1 MSVDTSKTMLKIFGI
16 VNMILGV
23 MILIF
28 SAMTLAGGGLLA
40 SGVIPMDQAEAGV
53 SGALVFGVGGAMLVL
68 GAFSFASGIL
78 SRRAAK
84 DPSKAQPTFV
94 FAIIGAVLA
103 VPNLVLA
110 ITGGG
115 SLISAVVCL
124 GINALL
130 VVAAN
135 TLRKENTAEA
145 LAA

>member
-40 SGVIPMDQAEAGV
+40 SGVVPMDQAEAGV

-84 DPSKAQPTFV
+84 DPSKAQPAFV
-94 FAIIGAVLA
+94 FAIGAVLA

>member
-40 SGVIPMDQAEAGV
+40 SGVVPMDQAEAGV
-53 SGALVFGVGGAMLVL
+53 SGALVSGVGGAMLVL

-78 SRRAAK
+78 SRRAAN
-84 DPSKAQPTFV
+84 DPSKAQPAFV
-94 FAIIGAVLA
+94 FAIIGTVLA
-103 VPNLVLA
+103 APNLILA

-115 SLISAVVCL
+115 SPVSAIVSL
-124 GINALL
+124 GINVLL
-130 VVAAN
+130 VLAAN
-135 TLRKENTAEA
+135 TLRKEGADEA

>member
-1 MSVDTSKTMLKIFGI
+1 
-16 VNMILGV
+16 
-23 MILIF
+23 
-28 SAMTLAGGGLLA
+28 
-40 SGVIPMDQAEAGV
+40 MDQAEAGV

-84 DPSKAQPTFV
+84 DPSKAQPAFV
-94 FAIIGAVLA
+94 FAIIGAVFA